1 MRSSAASFVLVL
13 GAMFAT
19 PGRLP
24 GQVTASLGATVLIDN
39 TALIIGQLNNLD
51 FGAVVPGTPTQIGP
65 KTALAGKFVLRGV
78 KNSEVRITFAL
89 PTVLTVG
96 PYSMPISFADDPTTG
111 KFGCHRNQDQQANC
125 TTYTPS
131 TPLVARI
138 RNNAPPQNT
147 FYVWIGGQVS
157 PAVGQQPG
165 IYTGL
170 VTMSAVYT
178 GN

>member
-1 MRSSAASFVLVL
+1 MRSPAAFLVVVLAL
-13 GAMFAT
+13 LAA
-19 PGRLP
+19 PGRLL

-39 TALIIGQLNNLD
+39 TSLTIAQLNNLD
-51 FGAVVPGTPTQIGP
+51 FGAVVPGTPRTIGP
-65 KTALAGKFVLRGV
+65 KTALAGKFVLHGA
-78 KNSEVRITFAL
+78 KNAEASITFAL
-89 PTVLTVG
+89 PTLLTVG
-96 PYSMPISFADDPTTG
+96 PHSMPISFADDPTAG

-131 TPLVARI
+131 SPLVVRI

-147 FYVWIGGQVS
+147 FYVWIGGKVS